1 MTEKIAL
8 MMHFADVNDP
18 RRDQGKRHLLS
29 DMLPLTICA
38 VVSGANTWV
47 EIEEFGES
55 KREWLET
62 FLTLPHGIP
71 SHDTLR
77 DVFARLNPAEL
88 EAGFQRWVSSV
99 ATAITDA
106 QIHIDGKVLRGSG
119 DTPSGKKPLHLV
131 SAWVS
136 ELHLMLGQVKTEDK
150 SNEITAIPEL
160 LKLLVIEGA
169 LVTIDALGT
178 QTDIAEQIV
187 QQGGDYLLAVK
198 GNHKTMLQDMDDL
211 FTGCDEVEFVNVP
224 HERAE
229 TVNKGHGRIEIR
241 RCHTLSNPQYLD
253 YVRRQADW
261 KDLTT
266 LVRIQRERRL
276 NDQLTTETAY
286 FISSRAASAA
296 YFLEAVRA
304 HWAIENQ
311 LHWSLDVT
319 FREDHNQTC
328 TGFAAENLALIR
340 RLALMLLKRESSV
353 KVGLQA
359 KRLRAGWHNDYLLK
373 VLNS

>member
-8 MMHFADVNDP
+8 MSHFVDVTDP

-29 DMLPLTICA
+29 DILPLTICA
-38 VVSGANTWV
+38 VLSGANTWV
-47 EIEEFGES
+47 EIEEYGES

-62 FLTLPHGIP
+62 CLTLPHGIP
-71 SHDTLR
+71 SHDTLS
-77 DVFARLNPAEL
+77 DVFARLDPAEL
-88 EAGFQRWVSSV
+88 EAGFQRWVTSIAS
-99 ATAITDA
+99 AITDA
-106 QIHIDGKVLRGSG
+106 QIQIDGKVLRGSG
-119 DTPSGKKPLHLV
+119 EAPQGKKPLHLV

-136 ELHLMLGQVKTEDK
+136 ELNLILGQVKTDDK

-160 LKLLVIEGA
+160 LKLLVLEGA
-169 LVTIDALGT
+169 LVTIDAMGT

-187 QQGGDYLLAVK
+187 KQGGDYLLAVK
-198 GNHKTMLQDMDDL
+198 GNHKTMLDDL
-211 FTGCDEVEFVNVP
+211 DELFAGCDEVEFVDVA
-224 HERAE
+224 HDDAE

-241 RCHTLSNPQYLD
+241 RCQTLSDPQYLH
-253 YVRRQADW
+253 YVRRHADW

-266 LVRIQRERRL
+266 LIRIQRERRI
-276 NDQLTTETAY
+276 NDRITTETAY
-286 FISSRAASAA
+286 FISSRSASAA
-296 YFLEAVRA
+296 YFLEAVRR

-319 FREDHNQTC
+319 FREDHNQTRI
-328 TGFAAENLALIR
+328 GFAAENLALIR
-340 RLALMLLKRESSV
+340 RLALLLLKRESSV

>member
-8 MMHFADVNDP
+8 MSHFGDVNDP

-29 DMLPLTICA
+29 DILPLTICG
-38 VVSGANTWV
+38 VLSGANTWV
-47 EIEEFGES
+47 EIEAYGES

-62 FLTLPHGIP
+62 FLILPHGIP
-71 SHDTLR
+71 SHDTLS
-77 DVFARLNPAEL
+77 DVFARLDPAEL
-88 EAGFQRWVSSV
+88 EAGFQRWVSSL
-99 ATAITDA
+99 ASAITDA
-106 QIHIDGKVLRGSG
+106 QIRIDGKVLRGSG
-119 DTPSGKKPLHLV
+119 DAPSGKTPLHLV

-136 ELHLMLGQVKTEDK
+136 EVNLILGQVKTDDK

-160 LKLLVIEGA
+160 LKLLVLEGT
-169 LVTIDALGT
+169 LVTIDAMGT

-187 QQGGDYLLAVK
+187 EQGGDYLLAIK
-198 GNHKTMLQDMDDL
+198 GNHKTMLQDLDDL
-211 FTGCDEVEFVNVP
+211 FAGCDEVAFVDVP
-224 HERAE
+224 HEQAE
-229 TVNKGHGRIEIR
+229 TLNKGHGRIEIR
-241 RCHTLSNPQYLD
+241 RCQTLTDPQYLD

-266 LVRIQRERRL
+266 LIRIQRERRI
-276 NDQLTTETAY
+276 NARITTETAY
-286 FISSRAASAA
+286 FISSRRASAA
-296 YFLEAVRA
+296 YFLEAVRG

-319 FREDHNQTC
+319 FREDHNQTRI
-328 TGFAAENLALIR
+328 GFAAENLALIR
-340 RLALMLLKRESSV
+340 RLALMLLKRETSV

-359 KRLRAGWHNDYLLK
+359 KRLRAGWHNDYLLT

>member
-8 MMHFADVNDP
+8 MTHFVDVNDP

-38 VVSGANTWV
+38 VLSGANTWV
-47 EIEEFGES
+47 EIEEYGES
-55 KREWLET
+55 KHDWLKT
-62 FLTLPHGIP
+62 FLSLPHGIP
-71 SHDTLR
+71 SHDTLS
-77 DVFARLNPAEL
+77 DIFARLNPAEL
-88 EAGFQRWVSSV
+88 EAGFQRWVSSIA
-99 ATAITDA
+99 ATITDA
-106 QIHIDGKVLRGSG
+106 QLHIDGKVLRGSG
-119 DTPSGKKPLHLV
+119 DTPNGKKPLHLV

-136 ELHLMLGQVKTEDK
+136 EVNLILGQVKTDDK

-160 LKLLVIEGA
+160 LKVLILEGA
-169 LVTIDALGT
+169 LVTIDAMGT

-198 GNHKTMLQDMDDL
+198 GNHKTMLQDLDDL
-211 FTGCDEVEFVNVP
+211 FAGCDAVEFVDVT
-224 HERAE
+224 HDTAE

-241 RCHTLSNPQYLD
+241 RCQTLADPQYLD
-253 YVRRQADW
+253 YIRRQTEW
-261 KDLTT
+261 KNLTT
-266 LVRIQRERRL
+266 LVRIQRERRI
-276 NDQLTTETAY
+276 NDRVTTETAY
-286 FISSRAASAA
+286 FISSRSASAA
-296 YFLEAVRA
+296 YFLEAVRG

-319 FREDHNQTC
+319 FREDHNQTR

-340 RLALMLLKRESSV
+340 RLALMLLKRETSV

-373 VLNS
+373 VLNC

>member
-1 MTEKIAL
+1 MTEQIAL
-8 MMHFADVNDP
+8 MTYFADVNDP

-38 VVSGANTWV
+38 VLSGANTWV
-47 EIEEFGES
+47 EIEEYGES

-62 FLTLPHGIP
+62 FLILAHGIP
-71 SHDTLR
+71 SHDTLS

-88 EAGFQRWVSSV
+88 EAGFQRWVSNI
-99 ATAITDA
+99 ATTITDA
-106 QIHIDGKVLRGSG
+106 AIHIDGKVLRGSG
-119 DTPSGKKPLHLV
+119 DALSGKKPLHLV

-136 ELHLMLGQVKTEDK
+136 EVNLILGQVKTDDK

-160 LKLLVIEGA
+160 LKLLVLEGA
-169 LVTIDALGT
+169 LVTIDAMGT

-187 QQGGDYLLAVK
+187 EQGGDYLLAIK
-198 GNHKTMLQDMDDL
+198 GNHKTMLQDLDDL
-211 FTGCDEVEFVNVP
+211 FAGCDEVAFVDVP
-224 HERAE
+224 YDAAK

-241 RCHTLSNPQYLD
+241 YCQTLSDPQYLD
-253 YVRRQADW
+253 YVRRQAEW

-266 LVRIQRERRL
+266 LVRIQRERHINNQVTR
-276 NDQLTTETAY
+276 ETAY
-286 FISSRAASAA
+286 FISSRLADAT
-296 YFLEAVRA
+296 YFLEAVRG

-319 FREDHNQTC
+319 FREDHNQTR
-328 TGFAAENLALIR
+328 TGFAAENLSLIR
-340 RLALMLLKRESSV
+340 RLALMLLKRETSV